1 MGGESEMSSIYELI
15 FACFVTAALVIGVVQ
30 LIDYERQRKFD
41 KELKRREARQDFEKQ
56 MDEIRSTWGG
66 QHFGEVRMTVKR
78 NRKKDR
84 VA

>member
-1 MGGESEMSSIYELI
+1 MSSVYELI
-15 FACFVTAALVIGVVQ
+15 FACFVTAAIIFGAVQ

-41 KELKRREARQDFEKQ
+41 RELKRREARQDFEKQ
-56 MDEIRSTWGG
+56 MDEIRNSWGG

-78 NRKKDR
+78 NRKKNKDR